1 MNYLAIEGYWRHVS
15 WFYYDWFK
23 RRFKTGSKLSYLQ
36 PPSRWVQKH
45 NIWNPKAKLLNANRW
60 SPEKEILYFCRCF
73 FSSFLP
79 FFLYLAG
86 FVCRWWLRGRTCAK
100 RRRAPMVWRRSRSTT
115 SSSHS
120 LSLLSPSSLLC
131 EFPKSLQFQIMI
143 WFWFLF
149 LFSVLTLVSQNLTLS
164 QLSCSGFQFSSA
176 STQEYLEWGDRSSEN
191 RNRKIYRNWNWQMTC
206 CQQFNLN
213 SNQRKQN

>member
-1 MNYLAIEGYWRHVS
+1 MPNFWAP
-15 WFYYDWFK
+15 
-23 RRFKTGSKLSYLQ
+23 RFGVL
-36 PPSRWVQKH
+36 
-45 NIWNPKAKLLNANRW
+45 
-60 SPEKEILYFCRCF
+60 EKKS
-73 FSSFLP
+73 SSFVDV
-79 FFLYLAG
+79 FFIIAVFLYLPG

-100 RRRAPMVWRRSRSTT
+100 RRRAPVVRRRSRCTT
-115 SSSHS
+115 SSLPS

-149 LFSVLTLVSQNLTLS
+149 LFSALTLVSQNVTLS